1 LKSLAPNLVRIQRGL
16 GGFIRRRAQLLDRMG
31 VVMRTI
37 GPPPPELL
45 RANVAVTFVSP
56 FAKAQKA
63 DVAKGAMGWV
73 GAKVQLARRRK
84 IRNGSTTSTST
95 ASRRCCMTRNPAC
108 PRSSS
113 ISAWSTRSARQR
125 AQAQA
130 QQAQLLQQEQQ
141 AASDLC
147 RRLARRPGQDA
158 GERPRRQMSKN
169 SPTKTG
175 RAGSRHVADSQR
187 RWVIIN
193 GYRVIGT
200 TRTCWPTSRCATTC
214 LRRSAKAIRTR
225 PRSPKAG
232 GNARWRSSSSPI
244 STRNPVQDG
253 ETMDQGAFDVLQK
266 SAHTNRVPPAMA
278 SALFA
283 DLQAH
288 VNKQEG
294 EFKARQAGAAKDL
307 MTTLQGE
314 WGDKFEANK
323 TLAERAFRWA
333 KPGETTSAQIEA
345 LTGSADMLKIFA
357 RIGEAM
363 GEAALVTDKGN
374 GGGFGGKSAG
384 QLEAELNR
392 FVARDDF
399 RAALKEGPRS
409 QRYQDF
415 MEQRQQLID
424 QLAKARAA

>member
-1 LKSLAPNLVRIQRGL
+1 
-16 GGFIRRRAQLLDRMG
+16 M
-31 VVMRTI
+31 
-37 GPPPPELL
+37 
-45 RANVAVTFVSP
+45 
-56 FAKAQKA
+56 
-63 DVAKGAMGWV
+63 
-73 GAKVQLARRRK
+73 
-84 IRNGSTTSTST
+84 
-95 ASRRCCMTRNPAC
+95 
-108 PRSSS
+108 
-113 ISAWSTRSARQR
+113 
-125 AQAQA
+125 
-130 QQAQLLQQEQQ
+130 
-141 AASDLC
+141 
-147 RRLARRPGQDA
+147 
-158 GERPRRQMSKN
+158 
-169 SPTKTG
+169 KTG
-175 RAGSRHVADSQR
+175 RAGSGVCGR
-187 RWVIIN
+187 RAAALEVIN
-193 GYRVIGT
+193 GYRVRRNHQGDAG
-200 TRTCWPTSRCATTC
+200 RHRAAQQRVRADPRA
-214 LRRSAKAIRTR
+214 RSAQGRDR
-225 PRSPKAG
+225 RRAG

-244 STRNPVQDG
+244 ST
-253 ETMDQGAFDVLQK
+253 
-266 SAHTNRVPPAMA
+266 
-278 SALFA
+278 
-283 DLQAH
+283 
-288 VNKQEG
+288 
-294 EFKARQAGAAKDL
+294 
-307 MTTLQGE
+307 QGE